1 MYANILLRAE
11 LQRDA
16 LLIPR
21 EAYIDSGTRKVVFVD
36 IGGGK
41 FQPREIQVGV
51 EAEDSM
57 VEVLHGLDEGE
68 VVVTSGQFML
78 DAESNLKEAVAKMM
92 EVERALTTRRA
103 PKSSEVATHS
113 GDHDPAADGEAS
125 SNTSLPADASFAC
138 PMEEHPDE
146 ALERDRPGLVVGVP
160 RDDPEPH
167 AALRR
172 PVHEAARLGVNEQDP
187 RVGIFDSGIGWLS
200 ADEFLRRTILFC
212 EVADIL
218 QDSGVG
224 DFVENADLGRD
235 VFRFAIL
242 YRLLFENRLLIEQGI
257 ERPRRRGAPT
267 TPLGILARGLDRVF
281 VDLPKSDRHQL
292 IAELARD
299 FLDSSTTEKNVRE
312 LLRIAAKSKS
322 SHAARNSN
330 SNN

>member
-1 MYANILLRAE
+1 MYIYPYLEQQTRVIKVRLEFENPQLELKPEMYANIILRAE

-138 PMEEHPDE
+138 PMEEQ
-146 ALERDRPGLVVGVP
+146 DRKSVV
-160 RDDPEPH
+160 
-167 AALRR
+167 
-172 PVHEAARLGVNEQDP
+172 
-187 RVGIFDSGIGWLS
+187 
-200 ADEFLRRTILFC
+200 
-212 EVADIL
+212 
-218 QDSGVG
+218 
-224 DFVENADLGRD
+224 
-235 VFRFAIL
+235 
-242 YRLLFENRLLIEQGI
+242 
-257 ERPRRRGAPT
+257 
-267 TPLGILARGLDRVF
+267 
-281 VDLPKSDRHQL
+281 
-292 IAELARD
+292 
-299 FLDSSTTEKNVRE
+299 
-312 LLRIAAKSKS
+312 
-322 SHAARNSN
+322 
-330 SNN
+330 